1 VPTLSASQR
10 ARLPAR
16 AFAYIDSQGRRRLP
30 IHDES
35 HVRNALA
42 RFDQV
47 PFETADAREAA
58 RLRLIRAARKYGI
71 LPVGFLGGQLRKE
84 RLQGALESRAKPS
97 SALPR
102 GTVTFLMADIEG
114 STSLLRALGHE
125 YAGVLRAV
133 RSLIRAA
140 VRRHGGHEV
149 DARADEHFSVF
160 AAPADALAAAL
171 AVQRAIAAKRWP
183 GRSAVRVRMGI
194 HRGRTTLSDS
204 GYVGIAVHTVAR
216 VCDAGHGGQ
225 ILLSDAAY
233 AALEGVVPG
242 VRARRLG
249 AYALPGLP
257 EREPLYQVE
266 ADGLAASFPRPR
278 MGRHGTRTR

>member
-1 VPTLSASQR
+1 MPTLSASQR

-47 PFETADAREAA
+47 QFETSDAREAA
-58 RLRLIRAARKYGI
+58 RLRLIRAAQKYGI
-71 LPVGFLGGQLRKE
+71 LPVGFVGGQLRKE
-84 RLQGALESRAKPS
+84 RIQGAMESRAKPS

-114 STSLLRALGHE
+114 STRLLRALGHE
-125 YAGVLRAV
+125 YAALLRSA
-133 RSLIRAA
+133 RSLVRAA

-160 AAPADALAAAL
+160 GAAADALAAAIAL
-171 AVQRAIAAKRWP
+171 QRAVAAKKWP
-183 GRSAVRVRMGI
+183 GGHAVRLRMGI

-204 GYVGIAVHTVAR
+204 GYVGIAVHTTAR

-225 ILLSDAAY
+225 ILLSDAAF
-233 AALEGVVPG
+233 AALDGVVPG
-242 VRARRLG
+242 VRLRRLG
-249 AYALPGLP
+249 AYLLQGIP
-257 EREPLYQVE
+257 ERERLYQVE
-266 ADGLAASFPRPR
+266 AEGLLASFPRPR
-278 MGRHGTRTR
+278 AGRHATRSR